1 LKLAL
6 EVRTTGAASCCPFV
20 VSDQSGW
27 PYFRMKRAVNILN
40 EAVTADYASSVVAAL
55 GIEQRLMWASVV
67 AALGIEQ
74 RLMPTEGH
82 SVMT

>member
-1 LKLAL
+1 
-6 EVRTTGAASCCPFV
+6 
-20 VSDQSGW
+20 
-27 PYFRMKRAVNILN
+27 MKRAVNILN

-67 AALGIEQ
+67 AAFGIEQ
-74 RLMPTEGH
+74 RLMSAEGH